1 MRYLFLLLTLFLFGC
16 ASQKAPIGDNE
27 KGDFL
32 NPDSILVDNTEPL
45 DTSSNFENEVV
56 SAMQRPPQPQ
66 KETIIKEV
74 VKNTNS
80 TTNVNSQSDLGQ
92 VIYKVPDTMQVMKN
106 YDIIVRISRSN
117 TNVEIS
123 QNLNGKV
130 ITKSIKTSHTMQVEL
145 VDPTGDSF
153 KISEVNSEKQMVD
166 SSYTEWIFNVTPL
179 KSGKNK
185 LNLVISIF
193 KNDDVKQTVYSDE
206 IYVQANA
213 PAQIKSFWYENWK
226 WSMEKIIIPILAWL
240 FGRWWGK
247 RSEKKKRR
255 Y

>member
-16 ASQKAPIGDNE
+16 ASQKSTIGDNE
-27 KGDFL
+27 KSFL
-32 NPDSILVDNTEPL
+32 NADSSMVYVPVDSTINDKDFTEPL
-45 DTSSNFENEVV
+45 VA
-56 SAMQRPPQPQ
+56 AMERPQPQ

-145 VDPTGDSF
+145 VDPTGECF
-153 KISEVNSEKQMVD
+153 KILEVNSQKQMVD
-166 SSYTEWIFNVTPL
+166 SSYTEWRFNVTPI
-179 KSGKNK
+179 KSGNNK
-185 LNLVISIF
+185 LNLVVSIF

>member
-1 MRYLFLLLTLFLFGC
+1 
-16 ASQKAPIGDNE
+16 
-27 KGDFL
+27 
-32 NPDSILVDNTEPL
+32 
-45 DTSSNFENEVV
+45 
-56 SAMQRPPQPQ
+56 
-66 KETIIKEV
+66 
-74 VKNTNS
+74 
-80 TTNVNSQSDLGQ
+80 
-92 VIYKVPDTMQVMKN
+92 MKN

-130 ITKSIKTSHTMQVEL
+130 ITKNIKTSHTMQVEL
-145 VDPTGDSF
+145 VDPTGECF
-153 KISEVNSEKQMVD
+153 KVSEVNSQKQIVD
-166 SSYTEWIFNVTPL
+166 SSYTEWRFNVTPL
-179 KSGKNK
+179 KSGNNK
-185 LNLVISIF
+185 LNLVVSIF

>member
-1 MRYLFLLLTLFLFGC
+1 MRYLFLLLTLFGC

-27 KGDFL
+27 KGNFI
-32 NPDSILVDNTEPL
+32 NNDSTLVDNKEPV
-45 DTSSNFENEVV
+45 DTLNNFENEVV
-56 SAMQRPPQPQ
+56 SAMQRPPQSQ
-66 KETIIKEV
+66 KEPIIKEI

-106 YDIIVRISRSN
+106 YDIIIRISRSN

-130 ITKSIKTSHTMQVEL
+130 ITKNIKTSHTMQVEL
-145 VDPTGDSF
+145 VDPTGECF
-153 KISEVNSEKQMVD
+153 KVSEVNSQKQIVD
-166 SSYTEWIFNVTPL
+166 SSYTEWRFNVTPL
-179 KSGKNK
+179 KSGNNK
-185 LNLVISIF
+185 LNLVVSIF

>member
-16 ASQKAPIGDNE
+16 ASQKSTIGDNE
-27 KGDFL
+27 KSFL
-32 NPDSILVDNTEPL
+32 NTDSSMVYVPVDSTINDKDFSEPL
-45 DTSSNFENEVV
+45 VA
-56 SAMQRPPQPQ
+56 AMERPQPQ

-145 VDPTGDSF
+145 VDPTGECF
-153 KISEVNSEKQMVD
+153 KILEVNSQKQMVD
-166 SSYTEWIFNVTPL
+166 SSYTEWRFNVTPI
-179 KSGKNK
+179 KSGNNK
-185 LNLVISIF
+185 LNLVVSIF

>member
-16 ASQKAPIGDNE
+16 ASQKSTIGDNE
-27 KGDFL
+27 KSFL
-32 NPDSILVDNTEPL
+32 NTDSSMVYVPVDSTINDKDFSEPL
-45 DTSSNFENEVV
+45 VA
-56 SAMQRPPQPQ
+56 AMERPQPQ

-130 ITKSIKTSHTMQVEL
+130 ITKNIKTSHTMQVEL
-145 VDPTGDSF
+145 VDPTGECF
-153 KISEVNSEKQMVD
+153 KILEVNSQKQMVD
-166 SSYTEWIFNVTPL
+166 SSYTEWRFNVTPI
-179 KSGKNK
+179 KSGNNK
-185 LNLVISIF
+185 LNLVVSIF

-226 WSMEKIIIPILAWL
+226 WSMEKIIIPILAWI